1 MLKKFTKTDKIL
13 LFTALISLIVS
24 ESLWFTGEKNSALF
38 IGLWVPTI
46 LCFGIYFKLIK
57 K

>member
-1 MLKKFTKTDKIL
+1 MLNKFTKTDKIL
-13 LFTALISLIVS
+13 IFTALISLIFS
-24 ESLWFTGEKNSALF
+24 EYLWFTGEKNTALF
-38 IGLWVPTI
+38 VGLWVPTI